1 MAKAPGINFG
11 SIFLKKVY
19 KQLNFPLVE
28 SIEVALMPSLV
39 LTIKIKSMKPIFL
52 LSALFL
58 TVCFS
63 AHAQVTTP
71 PTSAPVAADA
81 IHRGNWMVGGSLGST
96 GFNFSSE
103 TYQLSL
109 EPSAGYFISDRIA
122 LGAQAII
129 GLTAYDG
136 GTNFNYG
143 LAPFARYYFPEG
155 ASPSGRWFGEA
166 KVGFAGS
173 SYEGSMEDE
182 PISVLL
188 GIRGGYSHFI
198 ARNVALETS
207 LGYTYSKADVNASSS
222 TSGLGITLGFQIY
235 LEGRS
240 NR

>member
-1 MAKAPGINFG
+1 
-11 SIFLKKVY
+11 
-19 KQLNFPLVE
+19 
-28 SIEVALMPSLV
+28 
-39 LTIKIKSMKPIFL
+39 MKHLFL
-52 LSALFL
+52 LSVLLL
-58 TVCFS
+58 TACPAIF
-63 AHAQVTTP
+63 AQVTTP

-81 IHRGNWMVGGSLGST
+81 IQRGNWMVGGSLGST
-96 GFNFSSE
+96 GFNFSTE
-103 TYQLSL
+103 TYQLTL
-109 EPSAGYFISDRIA
+109 EPSAGYFISERIA
-122 LGAQAII
+122 IGAQAII

-155 ASPSGRWFGEA
+155 ASPTGRWFGEA

-173 SYEGSMEDE
+173 SYEGNVEDE

-188 GIRGGYSHFI
+188 GIRAGYAHFI
-198 ARNVALETS
+198 ARNVALEGS

-222 TSGLGITLGFQIY
+222 TSGLGISLGFQIY